1 MPGKAL
7 SLSDLRNLT
16 DDELVE
22 KHDYQAETTVIG
34 IQYFLDELN
43 RRQQERQ
50 TRAMLRF
57 TTWIT
62 IMTIV
67 ITLATLAS
75 LGLTLAAL
83 LQG

>member
-1 MPGKAL
+1 MPGNAL

-16 DDELVE
+16 DDELVG

-43 RRQQERQ
+43 RRHQERQ

-62 IMTIV
+62 IMTV
-67 ITLATLAS
+67 AITLATLAS